1 MVGCCLE
8 TVTEVHQA
16 FLRLNSSSQ
25 LPTGKLGT
33 HSIRKGAATF
43 ASRNGIPRDW
53 IQQRVGGEDTTPRI
67 MVKLSKR
74 PPDLHVLWREYEFGL
89 KDGQKPAREYTSI
102 ERGANKASYCCRKK
116 FWDLVDLLIGRG
128 SDSDTAIDRIYGVYG
143 KSSTVT
149 KILTS

>member
-1 MVGCCLE
+1 M
-8 TVTEVHQA
+8 TT
-16 FLRLNSSSQ
+16 
-25 LPTGKLGT
+25 
-33 HSIRKGAATF
+33 
-43 ASRNGIPRDW
+43 
-53 IQQRVGGEDTTPRI
+53 TTPRI

-102 ERGANKASYCCRKK
+102 ERGANKVSYCRRKK
-116 FWDLVDLLIGRG
+116 FWDLVDLLIRRG

-149 KILTS
+149 KILNELAKDSVNGINRFG